1 MDEDIWITGLK
12 ETRPTISIEKQKHI
26 SSLSCTYLKI
36 TTEPHQKENK
46 TVLAG
51 RKEAWW
57 IWTVILNMTNCNIET
72 GCESKI
78 EYRDGDDLGRHLPSL
93 LLSTPL
99 VHKPNKHG
107 HRYCCFLNSYSYP
120 WTMVSSF
127 NYTKSLRL
135 PGRSELFEIKEE
147 ML

>member
-51 RKEAWW
+51 REEAWR
-57 IWTVILNMTNCNIET
+57 IWTVILTVT
-72 GCESKI
+72 QRQGVSKI

-127 NYTKSLRL
+127 NYTRSFRL
-135 PGRSELFEIKEE
+135 PGRSELFEMKEE

>member
-1 MDEDIWITGLK
+1 MDEDVWITGLK

-51 RKEAWW
+51 REEAWR
-57 IWTVILNMTNCNIET
+57 IWTVILTVT
-72 GCESKI
+72 QRQGVSKI

-127 NYTKSLRL
+127 NYTKSFRL
-135 PGRSELFEIKEE
+135 PGRSELFEMKEE